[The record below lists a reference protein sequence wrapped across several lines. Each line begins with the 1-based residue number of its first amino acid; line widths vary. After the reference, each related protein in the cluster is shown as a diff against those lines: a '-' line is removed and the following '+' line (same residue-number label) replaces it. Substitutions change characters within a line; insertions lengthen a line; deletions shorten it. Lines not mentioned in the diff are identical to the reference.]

1 MLKFTTTLSSSAYP
15 TPKDLQKLQ
24 RDALAQTLTMFH
36 PTATGSSSLLQLSE
50 THHHIHLFIILVTP
64 VAVHTNDLPS
74 DVFPQ
79 PQAPPLPVHVWVRGV
94 EEVPV
99 GGVGVGAGGWVCRTC
114 KHQPIFH
121 LDPKIL
127 ELLLCMYFKG
137 LPQEIKQNYHGFPL
151 VF

>member
-1 MLKFTTTLSSSAYP
+1 M
-15 TPKDLQKLQ
+15 
-24 RDALAQTLTMFH
+24 
-36 PTATGSSSLLQLSE
+36 
-50 THHHIHLFIILVTP
+50 I
-64 VAVHTNDLPS
+64 LPS

-79 PQAPPLPVHVWVRGV
+79 SQAPPLPVHVWVRGV
-94 EEVPV
+94 EEVLV

-114 KHQPIFH
+114 THQPIFH

-151 VF
+151 SFEIYMMSNDTSAHTTLKK